1 MDALMQGTT
10 PSIEITINTDDFL
23 LSDVTAI
30 KLPIQNGENLTT
42 YEMADLTID
51 TENNKL
57 IKTFTESETTALS
70 PKSKL
75 IVQGRF
81 WLVDGTI
88 VGIEKLEFSV
98 SDMLGLDS

>member
-81 WLVDGTI
+81 WLTDGTI

-98 SDMLGLDS
+98 SDMLGIDS

>member
-42 YEMADLTID
+42 YEMSDLTID

-57 IKTFTESETTALS
+57 IKTFTENETLSLS

-81 WLVDGTI
+81 WLADGTI

-98 SDMLGLDS
+98 SDMLGIDS